1 MGRFGDGLAV
11 GADLPAAAER
21 ATADALRP
29 LGGRVPDLL
38 CVFVSGSDPVAAGAA
53 LERAAGLSGAAVAL
67 GCTASGVIGGGA
79 GVEGQAAVSVLAAV
93 LPDVRLRAFHLEVLR
108 TDAGTAVVGMPEVP
122 EDELA
127 DAVVVLLTDPYSFPV
142 DGFLA
147 QANAALPGL
156 SVVGA
161 VAAGPRGTGS
171 TRLLLDGRV
180 VDRGAVG
187 VLLQG
192 SGARVIISQGCRPV
206 GPPMTV
212 TAAAGNVVRSI
223 AGVPAL
229 QRVEELL
236 EQLPPEDQALASVGL
251 QLGVALDEYAEDHD
265 FLMRSVVG
273 SESRTGGVV
282 VSGPVEVGRT
292 VRLQVRDADAADAD
306 LRRLLAGYRRDSRD
320 VPAGGALLF
329 SCNGRG
335 AQLYGSAYGGADHD
349 PSVVRSELA
358 AQGLAGFFAGG
369 ELGPVAGRNH
379 LHGFTASVLAF
390 PG

>member
-38 CVFVSGSDPVAAGAA
+38 CVFVSGSDPAAAGAA
-53 LERAAGLSGAAVAL
+53 LERAAGLGGAAVTL
-67 GCTASGVIGGGA
+67 GCTASGVIGGA
-79 GVEGQAAVSVLAAV
+79 QGVEGQAAVSVLAAV

-108 TDAGTAVVGMPEVP
+108 TDAGAAVVGMPEVAP
-122 EDELA
+122 DDLA

-142 DGFLA
+142 DGFLS
-147 QANAALPGL
+147 QANSALPGL

-212 TAAAGNVVRSI
+212 TAAAGNVVRSV

-251 QLGVALDEYAEDHD
+251 QLGIALDEYAEDHD

-335 AQLYGSAYGGADHD
+335 AQLYGAAYGGADHD

>member
-1 MGRFGDGLAV
+1 MGRFGDGLGV
-11 GADLPAAAER
+11 GADLLAAAEQ

-38 CVFVSGSDPVAAGAA
+38 CVFVSGSDPAVSGAA
-53 LERAAGLSGAAVAL
+53 LEWAAELGSAAFAV

-79 GVEGQAAVSVLAAV
+79 GVEGRAAVSVLAAV
-93 LPDVRLRAFHLEVLR
+93 LPDVRMRAFHLEVLR
-108 TDAGTAVVGMPEVP
+108 TGEAAAVVGMPELAP
-122 EDELA
+122 DELA

-147 QANAALPGL
+147 QANLALPGM
-156 SVVGA
+156 SVIGA

-192 SGARVIISQGCRPV
+192 SGAQVLVSQGCRPV

-212 TAAAGNVVRSI
+212 TAAAGNVLRSV

-236 EQLPPEDQALASVGL
+236 EQLPPADQALASVGL
-251 QLGVALDEYAEDHD
+251 QLGIAMDEYADDHE

-273 SESRTGGVV
+273 SERGTGGVV
-282 VSGPVEVGRT
+282 VGGPVEVGRT

-335 AQLYGSAYGGADHD
+335 AQLYGPAHGGAHHD

-358 AQGLAGFFAGG
+358 VQGLAGFFAGG